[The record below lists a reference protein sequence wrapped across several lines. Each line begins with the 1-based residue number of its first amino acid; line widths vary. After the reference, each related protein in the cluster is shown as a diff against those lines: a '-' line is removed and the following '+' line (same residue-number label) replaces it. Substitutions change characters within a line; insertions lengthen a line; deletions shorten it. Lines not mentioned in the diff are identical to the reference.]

1 MQMELCIMNVM
12 QYAYTAHLQINLHGN
27 GRVGVKMFACPAVWC
42 DSAGREQTSSTCVG
56 ESQLS

>member
-27 GRVGVKMFACPAVWC
+27 GRVGVKCLHALASGVT
-42 DSAGREQTSSTCVG
+42 QQG
-56 ESQLS
+56 ESRHLQPVWASHN